1 MKKVGKKS
9 LIGGILA
16 LSLILGGTGYAYWT
30 DTLNIT
36 TKATTGEFGM
46 KFVDLGLYAQYSDE
60 INTDGAKGWSI
71 VDGID
76 KGYVESDF
84 FERGT
89 QYNKIAKD
97 GSIEKYKERQKGY
110 SNTEFDA
117 KLKDAAP
124 LKKQVG
130 PYNSANTNGS
140 DRIDIKINEMYPGY
154 AQAFRSD
161 LLNVGSI
168 AAKLGNMKFTV
179 SSKDKDASTVKDM
192 LGIALYMHQEQ
203 FNPKSSINNA
213 HVFRLTKDLALSDK
227 DFFTVGGVDFLR
239 LSALEK
245 LDEKDIKKAIEN
257 STILCSP
264 ATDNRMDV
272 FIGIA
277 MDPDKDGAYTTGS
290 TENLK
295 KDNDDT
301 KSQNKGVEIGIDFLW
316 DQFNVGKDEGKPNIL
331 KNQNYGGQ
339 KDQKKDQKD
348 QKDSGSVKGN

>member
-140 DRIDIKINEMYPGY
+140 SECRKHRCEAWKHEVHRFQQGQGCQHREGY
-154 AQAFRSD
+154 ARYR
-161 LLNVGSI
+161 
-168 AAKLGNMKFTV
+168 
-179 SSKDKDASTVKDM
+179 
-192 LGIALYMHQEQ
+192 ALYA
-203 FNPKSSINNA
+203 S
-213 HVFRLTKDLALSDK
+213 
-227 DFFTVGGVDFLR
+227 
-239 LSALEK
+239 
-245 LDEKDIKKAIEN
+245 
-257 STILCSP
+257 
-264 ATDNRMDV
+264 
-272 FIGIA
+272 
-277 MDPDKDGAYTTGS
+277 GA
-290 TENLK
+290 
-295 KDNDDT
+295 
-301 KSQNKGVEIGIDFLW
+301 V
-316 DQFNVGKDEGKPNIL
+316 
-331 KNQNYGGQ
+331 
-339 KDQKKDQKD
+339 
-348 QKDSGSVKGN
+348 